1 MAEFSR
7 CHSTHQVLDGVVF
20 RAGLDVAR
28 HDLTDRFVQ
37 RCRPMLGERAHNIA
51 LPQDAD
57 NAVIGTEDDNR
68 TDASLGQQLYCCRQ
82 DQRSARF

>member
-1 MAEFSR
+1 
-7 CHSTHQVLDGVVF
+7 
-20 RAGLDVAR
+20 
-28 HDLTDRFVQ
+28 
-37 RCRPMLGERAHNIA
+37 MLGERAHNIA